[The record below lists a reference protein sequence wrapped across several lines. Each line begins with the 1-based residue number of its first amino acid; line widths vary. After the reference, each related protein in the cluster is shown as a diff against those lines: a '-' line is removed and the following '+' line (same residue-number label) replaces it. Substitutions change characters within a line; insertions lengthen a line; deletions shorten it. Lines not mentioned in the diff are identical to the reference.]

1 MIIWVNGPFGA
12 GKTTLVEELSKRLGT
27 AVTVDPELLGF
38 VLKREWFRQRPPGT
52 FRICR
57 SSAG

>member
-1 MIIWVNGPFGA
+1 MIIWGNGPFGA

-38 VLKREWFRQRPPGT
+38 VLKRMVPPAPTGD

>member
-1 MIIWVNGPFGA
+1 MIIWVDGPFGA

-38 VLKREWFRQRPPGT
+38 VLKRMVPPAPTGD
-52 FRICR
+52 FQDLR